1 MQVAAD
7 DALTDI
13 ESVNRGLDILLA
25 SWEKYSSE
33 EHLWS
38 RVRLSISDYN
48 MDDDYIQRVQEVM
61 EILAKRAD
69 PKFRS
74 AYDSIWNRN

>member
-7 DALTDI
+7 EVLTDV

-25 SWEKYSSE
+25 SWESYSTE
-33 EHLWS
+33 EHLLS

-48 MDDDYIQRVQEVM
+48 KDRDYIQRVQEVM
-61 EILAKRAD
+61 EILAKRTD
-69 PKFRS
+69 PSFKA
-74 AYDSIWNRN
+74 AYDSIWND